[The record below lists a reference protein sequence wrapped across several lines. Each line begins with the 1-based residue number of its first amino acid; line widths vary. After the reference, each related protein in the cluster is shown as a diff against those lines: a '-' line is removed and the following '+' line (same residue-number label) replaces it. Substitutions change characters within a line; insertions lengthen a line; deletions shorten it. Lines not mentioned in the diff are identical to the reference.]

1 VGSHKF
7 AFYNLRLKLKVNE
20 PTLKNPVIFNMLG
33 NTAEDGKYIFTH
45 KQFYNYINQKQEV
58 KVPFEIETKIK
69 NVAHYLFIGFDFNKW
84 YNRLLLFALNLY
96 NEAEAYSFEA
106 DKLDEIHLDY
116 VNKEF
121 NISFID
127 NKYDKFIDILLQKA
141 KQQELTIDLIKTFIE
156 NTIKDISEM
165 SANSEGKDMFEELSN
180 IENKI
185 NTISDSIS

>member
-1 VGSHKF
+1 MGSHKF

>member
-1 VGSHKF
+1 MGSHKF

-156 NTIKDISEM
+156 NTMKDISEM